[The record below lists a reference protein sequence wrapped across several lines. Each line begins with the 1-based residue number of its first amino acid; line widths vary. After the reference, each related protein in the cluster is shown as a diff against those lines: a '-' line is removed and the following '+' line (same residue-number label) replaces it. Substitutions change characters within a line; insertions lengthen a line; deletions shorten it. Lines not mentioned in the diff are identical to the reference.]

1 MHPRCCRLLS
11 RCMHASSTTFAIGRN
26 NEITSSSHLSSAFI
40 FRKKTTSSNP
50 RLRSQQFRSIVTMST
65 NEEESTLREVVKNQ
79 VTISTKEEFIEKLPE
94 DVWFIRPTG
103 NPANKDFF
111 KGMIAGGDVTEM
123 KAELIEIKHLEI
135 FQDCA
140 YVVLIAKA
148 SFDYKGT
155 KNEDIYTQSCLYKK
169 KNGTFE
175 LAWAHRSTG
184 RGFNEDLPGPWPTN

>member
-11 RCMHASSTTFAIGRN
+11 RCMHASSTFAIIGR
-26 NEITSSSHLSSAFI
+26 NEITSSSSQLSSAYI
-40 FRKKTTSSNP
+40 FRKKTSSHP
-50 RLRSQQFRSIVTMST
+50 RLRSQQFRSIVKMST
-65 NEEESTLREVVKNQ
+65 NEEETTLREVVKNQ

>member
-1 MHPRCCRLLS
+1 LLS
-11 RCMHASSTTFAIGRN
+11 RCMHASSTFAIIGR
-26 NEITSSSHLSSAFI
+26 NEITSSSSQLSSAYI
-40 FRKKTTSSNP
+40 FRKKTSSHP
-50 RLRSQQFRSIVTMST
+50 RLRSQQFRSIVKMST
-65 NEEESTLREVVKNQ
+65 NEEETTLREVVKNQ

>member
-1 MHPRCCRLLS
+1 LV
-11 RCMHASSTTFAIGRN
+11 
-26 NEITSSSHLSSAFI
+26 
-40 FRKKTTSSNP
+40 
-50 RLRSQQFRSIVTMST
+50 RSQQFRSIVTMST
-65 NEEESTLREVVKNQ
+65 NEEETTLREVVKNQ

>member
-1 MHPRCCRLLS
+1 MHPRCRLLS
-11 RCMHASSTTFAIGRN
+11 RCMHASSTFAIGR

-40 FRKKTTSSNP
+40 FRKKTSYP
-50 RLRSQQFRSIVTMST
+50 RFVRSQQFRSIVTMST
-65 NEEESTLREVVKNQ
+65 NEEETTLREVVKNQ